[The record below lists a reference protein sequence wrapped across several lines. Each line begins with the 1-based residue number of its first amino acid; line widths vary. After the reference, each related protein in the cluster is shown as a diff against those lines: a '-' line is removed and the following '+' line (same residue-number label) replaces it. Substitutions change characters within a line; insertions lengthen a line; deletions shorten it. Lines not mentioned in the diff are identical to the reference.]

1 MVIDSST
8 TGDATRFRSFEDLRS
23 ALDALARPPLTDGR
37 LLLIVRR
44 AEGGRRELLDR
55 VRVSPE
61 EGLPGDAW
69 ERTLPRAIESQ
80 ITMMQHAV
88 AELVANGQPLAL
100 SGDNLIVDLDLSEEN
115 LPPGA
120 RLRIGSALLEVTEKP
135 HNGCAK
141 FAARFGHDALRFVS
155 LPETRHR
162 NLRGIHVRVVE
173 AGEMKLGASID
184 VHASKGH
191 P

>member
-23 ALDALARPPLTDGR
+23 ELDALARPPLTDGR

-44 AEGGRRELLDR
+44 ADGGRRELLDR

-100 SGDNLIVDLDLSEEN
+100 S
-115 LPPGA
+115 
-120 RLRIGSALLEVTEKP
+120 
-135 HNGCAK
+135 
-141 FAARFGHDALRFVS
+141 
-155 LPETRHR
+155 
-162 NLRGIHVRVVE
+162 
-173 AGEMKLGASID
+173 
-184 VHASKGH
+184 
-191 P
+191 